1 MVDQFAITRSDYRIA
16 QMAGDKQKKKGS
28 HLIAGGTI
36 VRVGVLVLLM
46 AAVLYRPLPDK
57 VR

>member
-1 MVDQFAITRSDYRIA
+1 MASTRSDYRIP

-46 AAVLYRPLPDK
+46 AAVLYRPLPEK